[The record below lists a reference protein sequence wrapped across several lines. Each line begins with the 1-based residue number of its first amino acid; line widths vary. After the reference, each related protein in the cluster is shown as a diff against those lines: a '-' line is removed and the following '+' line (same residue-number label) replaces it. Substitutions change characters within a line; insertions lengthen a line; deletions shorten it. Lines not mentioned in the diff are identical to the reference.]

1 MPTDE
6 KNLSIFTPLNIG
18 RLRIKNRILRSSI
31 ARRIDNYDGSG
42 SQWRVNF
49 EKTFAKGGV
58 GAIITSHVPID
69 VSGRILPNYAFIDK
83 DDRFHSGG
91 TSAMKFT
98 RSMIASSSFNYPIP
112 AASRTSAG
120 SKTGAASRWNK

>member
-31 ARRIDNYDGSG
+31 ARRID
-42 SQWRVNF
+42 
-49 EKTFAKGGV
+49 K
-58 GAIITSHVPID
+58 SHVPID

>member
-31 ARRIDNYDGSG
+31 AGRIDNYDGSG

-58 GAIITSHVPID
+58 GAIITSHVSID

-83 DDRFHSGG
+83 DDNS
-91 TSAMKFT
+91 
-98 RSMIASSSFNYPIP
+98 IL
-112 AASRTSAG
+112 AG
-120 SKTGAASRWNK
+120 RRR